1 MKLRMYKTL
10 VFVWMAM
17 LVAATQASIPVRM
30 PRRRDE
36 SGSPTLETVVIAAGL
51 LAIAIAAVL
60 IIKTAVSHY
69 SAQIQ

>member
-1 MKLRMYKTL
+1 MKMRVHQVQVAVWLATLRATA
-10 VFVWMAM
+10 WISARS
-17 LVAATQASIPVRM
+17 AALQD
-30 PRRRDE
+30 RDE

>member
-10 VFVWMAM
+10 VVIWMAM
-17 LVAATQASIPVRM
+17 LVAAARASTPVRS